1 MNVSKESIPSQA
13 SVGTQEHPLHDS
25 ASTLSPYTEACG
37 LSGPKFPGTQTT
49 LDVKILLGQVTTSFL
64 GRLAPSQFLEAI
76 VDKVPQICPRPVSS
90 SCCLPLVKGTGT
102 K

>member
-49 LDVKILLGQVTTSFL
+49 LNVKILLGQVTTSFL
-64 GRLAPSQFLEAI
+64 ALQACLEGLLQPMEVAALEFPEPELQECHCK
-76 VDKVPQICPRPVSS
+76 VDI
-90 SCCLPLVKGTGT
+90 
-102 K
+102 